1 VFIFRAPVPP
11 ASADEIRDVNSR
23 YHDVAAPDYDSK
35 WGISFEETGRS
46 LVVAKLR
53 KALGAKGSAPFGRTL
68 EIGAGTGYFTLN
80 LLRAG
85 LIEQA
90 VCTDISQGMLDELA
104 RSAERMGLEVE
115 TARSDAQALPFPD
128 DSFDLVFG
136 HAVLHHLPDL
146 DAAFREF
153 RRVLRPGGRVA
164 FCGEPS
170 EYGDRL
176 ARVPKRAAMRMA
188 PLWRRALGV
197 GVRIDDFASHD
208 EAVEHGLEH
217 VVDVHAF
224 TPSQLDG
231 FASRAGFEAVR
242 VTGEEL
248 VAGLFGWTNRTLEST
263 ADARQIPR
271 AWHLYAYRGYML
283 LKALDDAVLEPALPP
298 AIFYN
303 LLMSARVPAEAAV
316 DVDASATREPRAAL
330 TV

>member
-1 VFIFRAPVPP
+1 MPSAT
-11 ASADEIRDVNSR
+11 ADEIRDVNSR

-46 LVVAKLR
+46 LVTAKLR
-53 KALGAKGSAPFGRTL
+53 KALGGGPATRFERTL

-85 LIEQA
+85 LIGEA
-90 VCTDISQGMLDELA
+90 VCTDISQGMLDELQ
-104 RSAERMGLEVE
+104 RSAKRMGLTVE
-115 TARSDAQALPFPD
+115 TARCDAQRLPFPD

-170 EYGDRL
+170 EHGDRL
-176 ARVPKRAAMRMA
+176 ARVPKRAAMRVA
-188 PLWRRALGV
+188 PVWRRILGV
-197 GVRIDDFASHD
+197 GVRVDEFADDS
-208 EAVEHGLEH
+208 EAAEHGLEH

-224 TPSQLDG
+224 TPAQLDG
-231 FASRAGFEAVR
+231 FASRAGFEGVR

-248 VAGLFGWTNRTLEST
+248 VAGWFGWANRTLEST
-263 ADARQIPR
+263 AEARQIPHG
-271 AWHLYAYRGYML
+271 WHMYAYRGYML
-283 LKALDDAVLEPALPP
+283 LKALDDSVLERALPP

-303 LLMSARVPAEAAV
+303 LLMSAQVPVEPEAA
-316 DVDASATREPRAAL
+316 EPGPQAAL
-330 TV
+330 PAAAL

>member
-1 VFIFRAPVPP
+1 MPS

-35 WGISFEETGRS
+35 WGISFEAVGRE

-53 KALGAKGSAPFGRTL
+53 KALGGSAGSAGASYGRAL

-80 LLRAG
+80 LMQAG
-85 LIEQA
+85 LIDEA
-90 VCTDISQGMLDELA
+90 VCTDISQGMLDELQ
-104 RSAERMGLEVE
+104 RSAGKLGLNVT
-115 TARSDAQALPFPD
+115 TARCDASELPFAD
-128 DSFDLVFG
+128 DTFDLVFG

-153 RRVLRPGGRVA
+153 RRVLRPGGLVA

-176 ARVPKRAAMRMA
+176 ASVPKRAAMRVA
-188 PLWRRALGV
+188 PVWRRILGV
-197 GVRIDDFASHD
+197 GRRVDDFASES

-224 TPSQLDG
+224 TPGQLSA
-231 FASRAGFEAVR
+231 FADRAGFEAVR

-248 VAGLFGWTNRTLEST
+248 VAGWFGWANRTLEST
-263 ADARQIPR
+263 AESRQIPR

-283 LKALDDAVLEPALPP
+283 LKALDDAVLERALPP

-303 LLMSARVPAEAAV
+303 LLMSARVPAASRAA
-316 DVDASATREPRAAL
+316 REPAAEL
-330 TV
+330 PVVTAG